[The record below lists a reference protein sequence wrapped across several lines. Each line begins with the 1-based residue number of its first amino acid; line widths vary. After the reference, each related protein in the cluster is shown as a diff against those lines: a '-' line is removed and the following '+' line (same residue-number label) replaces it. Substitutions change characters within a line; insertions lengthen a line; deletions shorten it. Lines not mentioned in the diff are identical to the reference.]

1 MNTKPIPALLALIA
15 GFVTCIMSF
24 VQHVDIVVFA
34 KRFIIVCV
42 IFFIIGMIARMLIEL
57 NFKDILYPEPQEEAV
72 SDDSIENIESEETSR
87 EESENFREEAMEE
100 DTEDALEDDLEEAE
114 DE

>member
-1 MNTKPIPALLALIA
+1 MNTKPIPALLALFA

-34 KRFIIVCV
+34 KRFVIVCV
-42 IFFIIGMIARMLIEL
+42 IFFIIGMIARILIEV
-57 NFKDILYPEPQEEAV
+57 NFKDYLYPAPEEEPVDEE
-72 SDDSIENIESEETSR
+72 SIENIDSQEASEGESEGNR
-87 EESENFREEAMEE
+87 EDSMEE
-100 DTEDALEDDLEEAE
+100 ELEDAEEELDEAE

>member
-34 KRFIIVCV
+34 KRFVIVCV
-42 IFFIIGMIARMLIEL
+42 IFFIIGMIARILIEV
-57 NFKDILYPEPQEEAV
+57 NFKDILHPWPEEEAV
-72 SDDSIENIESEETSR
+72 NEDSIENIESMEASEEET
-87 EESENFREEAMEE
+87 ENFREESMDE
-100 DTEDALEDDLEEAE
+100 DSEDASEDDSEESE

>member
-87 EESENFREEAMEE
+87 EESENFREEAVEE

>member
-1 MNTKPIPALLALIA
+1 MNTKPIPALLALFA
-15 GFVTCIMSF
+15 GLVTCIMSF

-42 IFFIIGMIARMLIEL
+42 IFFIIGMIARILIEL
-57 NFKDILYPEPQEEAV
+57 NFKDILYPEPEEEAV
-72 SDDSIENIESEETSR
+72 SDDSIENIESEEASS
-87 EESENFREEAMEE
+87 EESENFREEAVEE
-100 DTEDALEDDLEEAE
+100 ETEDALEDDLEEAE

>member
-1 MNTKPIPALLALIA
+1 MNTKPIPALLALFA

-34 KRFIIVCV
+34 KRFVVVCV
-42 IFFIIGMIARMLIEL
+42 IFYIIGLIARILIDI
-57 NFKDILYPEPQEEAV
+57 NFKDILYPAPEEEPVDEE
-72 SDDSIENIESEETSR
+72 SIENIESNGASEDESEEFN
-87 EESENFREEAMEE
+87 EESMEE
-100 DTEDALEDDLEEAE
+100 EDAQEDLDEAE

>member
-1 MNTKPIPALLALIA
+1 MNTKPIPALLALFA

-42 IFFIIGMIARMLIEL
+42 IFFIIGMIARILIEL
-57 NFKDILYPEPQEEAV
+57 NFKDILYPEPEEEAV
-72 SDDSIENIESEETSR
+72 SDDSIENIESEEASS
-87 EESENFREEAMEE
+87 EGSENFREEAEE
-100 DTEDALEDDLEEAE
+100 EETEDALEDDLEEAE